1 LWPAIFIRKQILT
14 FGVVVIKTAVNIHR
28 TKIPKWAENFLK
40 SFEILDFLQVIKVT
54 KRQFAFDKLLND
66 EEYKKFREEFR
77 ITELTENIYINKKRR
92 CSFLL
97 E

>member
-1 LWPAIFIRKQILT
+1 M
-14 FGVVVIKTAVNIHR
+14 IKTAVNIHR

-77 ITELTENIYINKKRR
+77 ITELTENIYINKKGDVVFYWN
-92 CSFLL
+92 SPAEKTMFFLKWQ
-97 E
+97 